1 MVLQPHTAVISLS
14 ICASFPDT
22 FMDNAEQKYRLAGGD
37 DSHSATQKRTIAVR
51 DYSPESLTLNYEI

>member
-1 MVLQPHTAVISLS
+1 
-14 ICASFPDT
+14 
-22 FMDNAEQKYRLAGGD
+22 MDNAEQKYRLAGGD